1 MKIKNKKE
9 KKSFKECNFFEKIW
23 YIITWKPKNKKVR
36 IVLNTI
42 SVIFSILLVTSV
54 LFLGSIGYFDTIRG
68 ERIQNRSYEK
78 TEYTEL
84 TKEQRIEDFEYL
96 WNMAETSLLYLKDMK
111 DLYGYNVLDN
121 KDFYRNEVEN
131 CENDIQF
138 YAVINGLLNDI
149 PGCPL
154 SSVTPDY
161 YQYMSA
167 GWLRTNKM
175 AVENENLQGKIDA
188 IADYHKKYTATETK
202 GSLAYRDFNIFS
214 VYYKNGEY
222 AVLKDFNLGSQTI
235 PSGVVKSIDGISA
248 EEYLLKPVNTWGK
261 IFYDKVND
269 KPLRDY
275 SVFMV
280 PDDEKAYSGDYIDM
294 VIECANGKEKTVKV
308 ADFSYTDSYVYMKSL
323 DYDLLS
329 DEEEKANK
337 LYLEDTAED
346 CFRVYTDDSK
356 NLAYIEYSSCSIQ
369 KKDYKRI
376 KKQCEKIKDY
386 ENIIIDIRNNL
397 GGLDILWEDYIY
409 PSIFKEDYT
418 FTKTYYMPNN
428 SYTDDI
434 FNGWFD
440 GFCSKLLMS
449 VTLDENVQTNL
460 FNDNLNSA
468 YTKITIKEKLNG
480 TKKNPEHNTV
490 LLTSIS
496 SASASDDMAYGI
508 KKSGLGT
515 IIGGNTFGEGNMGIC
530 VDLLPNS
537 NYQFKY
543 CPYYE
548 LKDDNTQSSLE
559 GTSADILVDNTIE
572 DYQKRNE
579 ISKLHS
585 EDKDYVHTIEGR
597 MQWDSVFNCALDE
610 LGVC

>member
-9 KKSFKECNFFEKIW
+9 NKNFKELNFIEKIH
-23 YIITWKPKNKKVR
+23 YIVTWKPKNKKVR

-54 LFLGSIGYFDTIRG
+54 LFLGSMGYFDTIRG

-84 TKEQRIEDFEYL
+84 TREQRIEDFEYL

-149 PGCPL
+149 PGCHL
-154 SSVTPDY
+154 SAVTPDY

-167 GWLRTNKM
+167 GWLRTDKT
-175 AVENENLQGKIDA
+175 ALENENLHGKIDA
-188 IADYHKKYTATETK
+188 IEDYHKKYIDEEKK
-202 GSLAYRDFNIFS
+202 GGLSYNDFKGFPVFSL
-214 VYYKNGEY
+214 NGEY
-222 AVLKDFNLGSQTI
+222 AVLRDFEIGSQTI
-235 PSGVVKSIDGISA
+235 PTGIVKSIDGISA
-248 EEYLLKPVNTWGK
+248 EEYMLKPVNVCGK
-261 IFYDKVND
+261 IFYDKVNE
-269 KPLRDY
+269 KPVRNY
-275 SVFMV
+275 SLFMV
-280 PDDEKAYSGDYIDM
+280 PDDDKEYSGDYIDM
-294 VIECANGKEKTVKV
+294 VIECADGSEKTVKT
-308 ADFSYTDSYVYMKSL
+308 ADFSYTDSYLYL
-323 DYDLLS
+323 INRDYELLTDE
-329 DEEEKANK
+329 DEEIHT

-346 CFRVYTDDSK
+346 SFRICTDEEKD
-356 NLAYIEYSSCSIQ
+356 LAYIEYSSCSIQ
-369 KKDYKRI
+369 PDDYIKIAKQCDEIKDYK
-376 KKQCEKIKDY
+376 
-386 ENIIIDIRNNL
+386 NIIIDIRNNY
-397 GGLDILWEDYIY
+397 GGLDVLWEKIIY
-409 PSIFKEDYT
+409 PSIYKEDYT

-449 VTLDENVQTNL
+449 VTLDENVQTDL
-460 FNDNLNSA
+460 FKDNLNSA

-480 TKKNPEHNTV
+480 TRKNPEHNTV

-597 MQWDSVFNCALDE
+597 IQWDSVFNCALDE